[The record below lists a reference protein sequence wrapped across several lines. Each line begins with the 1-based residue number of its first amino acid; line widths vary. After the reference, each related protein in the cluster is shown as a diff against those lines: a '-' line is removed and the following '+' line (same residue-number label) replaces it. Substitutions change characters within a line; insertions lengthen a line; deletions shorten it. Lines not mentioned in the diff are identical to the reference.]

1 MMAID
6 TQRVYGVAVATL
18 AWDKSAAIGR
28 PSQNAQREELLL
40 IGSIRLC
47 LVTLSIGLAA
57 IATPAAASTIT
68 YSWSG
73 MVTEIFPG
81 EHPTVSLGQR
91 ITASLTLNDGV
102 SDFDS
107 SPEVGR
113 YLVDTALSPQVLMLA
128 VDIAGYTDIGMFQ
141 EATVL
146 NDHNGRDAF
155 SVSSFSPHLGQF
167 EFNFITSDLGVLTSD
182 ALPLSLDPHA
192 FQTANFTVSHNNP
205 LFSGTFFPTPLPG
218 SIGLLVSALTGLI
231 GAGWWKS
238 HAGDK
243 RWPVKALLGMDR
255 RASTGPKRRVFGA
268 QRPQVSGD

>member
-1 MMAID
+1 MAID
-6 TQRVYGVAVATL
+6 TQRVYGVAIATL
-18 AWDKSAAIGR
+18 GWDKSSGNRKVFA
-28 PSQNAQREELLL
+28 NAQRGICSM

-47 LVTLSIGLAA
+47 LMTLSVGLAA

-81 EHPTVSLGQR
+81 EHPTVTVGQR
-91 ITASLTLNDGV
+91 ITATLSLNDGV
-102 SDFDS
+102 SDFNA

-113 YLVDTALSPQVLMLA
+113 YLVDSSTSPQPLVLA

-155 SVSSFSPHLGQF
+155 SVRSFSPHLGQF
-167 EFNFITSDLGVLTSD
+167 EFDFITSDLGVLTSD
-182 ALPLSLDPHA
+182 ALPLLIDPHK
-192 FQTANFTVSHNNP
+192 FQTASFTVLHNNP

-218 SIGLLVSALTGLI
+218 SIGLLVSALTGLV

-238 HAGDK
+238 
-243 RWPVKALLGMDR
+243 RRLGTT
-255 RASTGPKRRVFGA
+255 AA
-268 QRPQVSGD
+268 